1 LDIPGALGALNELK
15 EKGVIQDYAIG
26 GGYAVIYHNIPYSSY
41 DLDIF
46 AILRSD
52 DDYRAIYQHF
62 REKGNK
68 IEDVFIYIEDT
79 PVQILPNISP
89 LYNEAVEQAHQ
100 IEIDGVLSKIAR
112 VEHLIVIALE
122 AFRLKDKI
130 RIAQLLEKANTD
142 ILDKI
147 LDRFDD
153 GKGTLRKRY
162 KGILAGTQRGT

>member
-1 LDIPGALGALNELK
+1 MGLPEALGALNELK

-52 DDYRAIYQHF
+52 DDYQAIYQHF

-112 VEHLIVIALE
+112 VEHLIIIALE
-122 AFRLKDKI
+122 VFRLKDKI
-130 RIAQLLEKANTD
+130 RIAQLLKKAD
-142 ILDKI
+142 KELLDKI

-153 GKGTLRKRY
+153 EKGTLRKRY
-162 KGILAGTQRGT
+162 ESVLAGT

>member
-1 LDIPGALGALNELK
+1 MDIPGALGALNELK

-100 IEIDGVLSKIAR
+100 IEP
-112 VEHLIVIALE
+112 
-122 AFRLKDKI
+122 
-130 RIAQLLEKANTD
+130 
-142 ILDKI
+142 
-147 LDRFDD
+147 DRN
-153 GKGTLRKRY
+153 
-162 KGILAGTQRGT
+162 

>member
-1 LDIPGALGALNELK
+1 MGLPEALGALNELT

-26 GGYAVIYHNIPYSSY
+26 GGQAVIYHNIPYSSY

-52 DDYRAIYQHF
+52 EDYRAIYQHF

-89 LYNEAVEQAHQ
+89 LYDEAIEQAHQ
-100 IEIDGVLSKIAR
+100 IEIDGVLSKIVR

-122 AFRLKDKI
+122 TFRFKDKI
-130 RIAQLLEKANTD
+130 RIAQLLEKVNKD
-142 ILDKI
+142 FLDKI
-147 LDRFDD
+147 LNGFDD
-153 GKGTLRKRY
+153 EKGTLRKRY
-162 KGILAGTQRGT
+162 KSILAGT

>member
-1 LDIPGALGALNELK
+1 
-15 EKGVIQDYAIG
+15 
-26 GGYAVIYHNIPYSSY
+26 
-41 DLDIF
+41 LDIF

-68 IEDVFIYIEDT
+68 IEEVFIYIEDI

-100 IEIDGVLSKIAR
+100 IEIDGIPSKIAR

-130 RIAQLLEKANTD
+130 RIAQLLEKANKGY
-142 ILDKI
+142 LDKI
-147 LDRFDD
+147 PR
-153 GKGTLRKRY
+153 
-162 KGILAGTQRGT
+162 

>member
-1 LDIPGALGALNELK
+1 LGLPEALGALNELK

-89 LYNEAVEQAHQ
+89 LYDEAVKQAHE
-100 IEIDGVLSKIAR
+100 IEIDGIRSKIAR

-130 RIAQLLEKANTD
+130 RVTQLLEKANTD
-142 ILDKI
+142 FLDKI

-153 GKGTLRKRY
+153 EKGTLRKRY
-162 KGILAGTQRGT
+162 KSVLAGT